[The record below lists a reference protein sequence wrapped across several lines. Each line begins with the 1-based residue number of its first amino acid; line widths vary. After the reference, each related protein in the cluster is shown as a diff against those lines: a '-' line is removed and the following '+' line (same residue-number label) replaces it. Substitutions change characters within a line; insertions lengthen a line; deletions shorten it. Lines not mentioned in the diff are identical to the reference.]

1 LSEVVPS
8 CKTSD
13 GGVDGHD
20 ISEGVVHE
28 MELSRGPPCGP
39 ALHPQQ
45 SASHKNGSKGFMI
58 TIKWDKRLCK
68 LFFKCTTTKHY
79 V

>member
-20 ISEGVVHE
+20 VSEGVVHE
-28 MELSRGPPCGP
+28 MELHRGPPCGP
-39 ALHPQQ
+39 APHPQQ
-45 SASHKNGSKGFMI
+45 SASHKMEAKG
-58 TIKWDKRLCK
+58 L
-68 LFFKCTTTKHY
+68 
-79 V
+79 